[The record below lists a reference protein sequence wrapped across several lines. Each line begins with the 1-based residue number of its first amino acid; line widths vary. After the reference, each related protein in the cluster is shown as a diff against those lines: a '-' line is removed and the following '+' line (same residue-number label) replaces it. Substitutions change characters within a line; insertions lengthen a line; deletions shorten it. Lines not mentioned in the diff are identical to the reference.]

1 MSILDD
7 ESNADVISWLPEGK
21 GFIILDKK
29 RFAEEV
35 MPRYFNDTKFASF
48 IRRLNRWC
56 FIHRPKGNCQSQY
69 FHPWFI
75 KGDLHK
81 CLQIR
86 PKPQVSYKKKKK
98 AAEEAQ
104 ENHEALFS
112 SQSMMMPQQGSLG
125 QGQMGQFMQSGLQN
139 SMSAANAMHQN
150 NLYPTFP
157 RTSNFDSASLMPSH
171 GMGHNQMA
179 ASRIA
184 AGYAPVGFTLPTPQA
199 NPQYPQYIIQGGANA
214 MPQLSNFSQQP
225 SMQRIMNLPEPRMPG
240 LPNEPT
246 SMNNNSMFNSSLRN
260 PYDMRGMQ
268 GMQQMNRE
276 QQQHFQPNKNNLSQ
290 QNNEMQNLQFMANHQ
305 QSLHSNSVQNN
316 RSPAH
321 GGAQY
326 QEPNSQD
333 RHNL

>member
-7 ESNADVISWLPEGK
+7 ESNAEVISWLPEGK

-29 RFAEEV
+29 RFAEDV

-69 FHPWFI
+69 FHPWFV

-98 AAEEAQ
+98 AAEEAHAK
-104 ENHEALFS
+104 ENHEALFAQT
-112 SQSMMMPQQGSLG
+112 SQSVMMPQQGSLG

-139 SMSAANAMHQN
+139 PMSAANAMHQN

-157 RTSNFDSASLMPSH
+157 RASNFDSASLMPSH
-171 GMGHNQMA
+171 GLGHNQMA

-184 AGYAPVGFTLPTPQA
+184 GYGPVGFGLPTPQA
-199 NPQYPQYIIQGGANA
+199 NPQYPQYIMQGGANN
-214 MPQLSNFSQQP
+214 MPQLSNFSQSP
-225 SMQRIMNLPEPRMPG
+225 MQRIMNLPEPRMPG
-240 LPNEPT
+240 LPSEP
-246 SMNNNSMFNSSLRN
+246 MNNSSMFNSSLRN

-268 GMQQMNRE
+268 GMSHMNRD
-276 QQQHFQPNKNNLSQ
+276 QQFQPTKSNRSQ
-290 QNNEMQNLQFMANHQ
+290 SNEMQNLQFMANHQ
-305 QSLHSNSVQNN
+305 QGSIPLRSNSAQNN
-316 RSPAH
+316 LSPVR

-326 QEPNSQD
+326 QDSNPQD

>member
-7 ESNADVISWLPEGK
+7 DSNADVISWLPEGK

-29 RFAEEV
+29 QFAEEV

-69 FHPWFI
+69 FHPWFL

-98 AAEEAQ
+98 SAEESQ
-104 ENHEALFS
+104 EKHEALFS
-112 SQSMMMPQQGSLG
+112 SQEGMMMPQQGSLG

-139 SMSAANAMHQN
+139 SMSAAAANVMHQN

-157 RTSNFDSASLMPSH
+157 HASNFNSASLMPSH
-171 GMGHNQMA
+171 GLGHNQQMA
-179 ASRIA
+179 ASHI

-199 NPQYPQYIIQGGANA
+199 NPQYPQYILQGGANA
-214 MPQLSNFSQQP
+214 MPQLNFSQP
-225 SMQRIMNLPEPRMPG
+225 PMQHIMNLPETHMPG
-240 LPNEPT
+240 LPSEQP
-246 SMNNNSMFNSSLRN
+246 MNNNAMFNNSLRN

-268 GMQQMNRE
+268 QINRE
-276 QQQHFQPNKNNLSQ
+276 QQFQPNKNNHS
-290 QNNEMQNLQFMANHQ
+290 QNNDMQNLQMMANHPQ
-305 QSLHSNSVQNN
+305 FPVHS
-316 RSPAH
+316 SPAR

-326 QEPNSQD
+326 QEQNPQD
-333 RHNL
+333 RHNP